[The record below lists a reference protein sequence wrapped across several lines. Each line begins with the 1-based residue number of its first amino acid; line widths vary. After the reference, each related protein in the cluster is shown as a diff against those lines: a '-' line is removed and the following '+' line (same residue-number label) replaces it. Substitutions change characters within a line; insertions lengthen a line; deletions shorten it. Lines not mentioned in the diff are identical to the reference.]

1 MGNHANTITSLNG
14 SETNGYN
21 ATLNFIE
28 RKVYLG
34 DFLWYKFSFNHLL
47 IKLLEKTQFTE
58 F

>member
-21 ATLNFIE
+21 ASLNLIE
-28 RKVYLG
+28 RKVLS
-34 DFLWYKFSFNHLL
+34 DFLWYKTSFNHLL